1 MYQHILVTTDGI
13 DIDHAAVRHAAALTR
28 ALDAR
33 LTLLHIVP
41 DAHLELSSGNDLSVA
56 AEDIEQEWA
65 RVGEHAL
72 GEGILDADCT
82 RLTPLQRPARGRD
95 VPHAILEEAAELGAD
110 LIVMATHGR
119 KGLAHFLLGS
129 VADRVVHDAQV
140 PVLLIRQAT
149 PPQV

>member
-1 MYQHILVTTDGI
+1 MYQHILVTTDGV

-28 ALDAR
+28 ALGAR

-41 DAHLELSSGNDLSVA
+41 DAHLELGSGNDLSVP
-56 AEDIEQEWA
+56 AEDIEQEWE

-72 GEGILDADCT
+72 DEGILDADCT

-140 PVLLIRQAT
+140 PVLLIRQGT